1 MTDPQRPEI
10 AACGVARWNDQILL
24 VRRGHGPAA
33 GTWAVPGGR
42 VRFGEDLRETV
53 VREVAEETGLEC
65 VVERFLGWAEHIDDE
80 HHQVILD
87 FLIDVLDPEREP
99 RAGDDA
105 TEATWWPVAEI
116 AELELAPGLGPFLE
130 DAGILET

>member
-1 MTDPQRPEI
+1 MTSTRRPEI
-10 AACGVARWNDQILL
+10 AVCGVARWDDQILL

-42 VRFGEDLRETV
+42 VRFGEDLHEAV

-65 VVERFLGWAEHIDDE
+65 VVERFLGWAEHIDE
-80 HHQVILD
+80 HHHQVILD
-87 FLIDVLDPEREP
+87 FLVHVLDPTREP

-105 TEATWWPVAEI
+105 AEATWWPVAEI
-116 AELELAPGLGPFLE
+116 AELELAPGLGAFLE
-130 DAGILET
+130 DVGVVV